1 MKLVH
6 VGAIS
11 TGTVIILGIVMVVP
25 AFFPPIQK
33 LPILL
38 TFTID
43 DDNSLPTW
51 CDQLSSVL
59 KKYDAKAVVFV
70 NGKMAQKYPQ
80 CITDF
85 SNKVDIGSSTYD
97 YSQLTSI
104 SDYSKQ
110 LDEIQKGKSAV
121 DTAGKLDSK
130 IFKAPYGS
138 VDDNIYSLLTRSGIL
153 ADFSY
158 DNQYNK
164 YYNGQFI
171 KFDLISYDG
180 NKITSTFING
190 LEPDKGT
197 ISINYDNSTPVE
209 KIDEFISKL
218 DLGKIKF
225 FNASDIA
232 GIDLT
237 VRGNW
242 FT

>member
-1 MKLVH
+1 MKLVN
-6 VGAIS
+6 VGVIS
-11 TGTVIILGIVMVVP
+11 TGAVIILGIVMVVP

-43 DDNSLPTW
+43 DDNNLPTW
-51 CDQLSSVL
+51 CDQLSSIL
-59 KKYDAKAVVFV
+59 KKHDARAVVFV
-70 NGKMAQKYPQ
+70 SGKLAQKYPQ
-80 CITDF
+80 CITGF

-121 DTAGKLDSK
+121 DTAGKLNSK

-138 VDDNIYSLLTRSGIL
+138 VDDNIYSLLIRSGIL

-180 NKITSTFING
+180 NKVTSTFIDG
-190 LEPDKGT
+190 LEPDKGI

-225 FNASDIA
+225 FNASDIT
-232 GIDLT
+232 GVDLT